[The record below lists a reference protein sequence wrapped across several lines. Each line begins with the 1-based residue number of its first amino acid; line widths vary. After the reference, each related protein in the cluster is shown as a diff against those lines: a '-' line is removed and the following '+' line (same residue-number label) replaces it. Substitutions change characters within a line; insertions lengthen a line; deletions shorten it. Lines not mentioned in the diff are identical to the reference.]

1 MAYFSQGAYET
12 LLRKVRTGE
21 NPDDLQIIWDATDD
35 FIQYVR
41 VVSDGESRLN
51 TAASADRA
59 MVGDYDAKRHNAH
72 ENAISSASVLNRLS
86 GAYENDP
93 VFTGDTVDRHQVAAF
108 CLEIVSYLFEN
119 RRRVL

>member
-21 NPDDLQIIWDATDD
+21 NPDDLQIIRDATDD

-59 MVGDYDAKRHNAH
+59 
-72 ENAISSASVLNRLS
+72 
-86 GAYENDP
+86 
-93 VFTGDTVDRHQVAAF
+93 
-108 CLEIVSYLFEN
+108 
-119 RRRVL
+119 